1 MAASSGID
9 ARTALLDWPGDARS
23 GAPHAPASRMPSPS
37 RKTATTQP
45 ALQLDG
51 ALQLLAQSGRE
62 LPASDDPRW
71 LQSVVDALCE
81 LSSRDALT
89 GLANR
94 RQFEVALARE
104 IDRVARAGEP
114 ALLLMIDIDHF
125 KRVNDTLG
133 HPAGDR
139 VLQAIAARL
148 LECVR
153 PMDTLARYGGEEFA
167 IILPNCAPAFGRT
180 VAERIR
186 HKVEQ
191 QPIAI
196 EGGAPIAVTISLG
209 GAFAPQWVRSTAALW
224 VARADEQLYRAKA
237 EGRNRACLEQAP
249 DVQVSADEKSLLFG
263 TPQFDD
269 PDDHEQ
275 P

>member
-1 MAASSGID
+1 MSSPQ
-9 ARTALLDWPGDARS
+9 RQTS
-23 GAPHAPASRMPSPS
+23 AP
-37 RKTATTQP
+37 QP
-45 ALQLDG
+45 ALRLDD
-51 ALQLLAQSGRE
+51 ALRLLQQSGRG
-62 LPASDDPRW
+62 LPPREDPGW
-71 LQSVVDALCE
+71 LQAIVDALCE
-81 LSSRDALT
+81 RSSRDPLT

-94 RQFEVALARE
+94 RQFEVALARA

-114 ALLLMIDIDHF
+114 ALLLMIDINHF

-139 VLQAIAARL
+139 VLRVIAERL

-153 PMDTLARYGGEEFA
+153 PMDTLARFGGEEFA
-167 IILPNCAPAFGRT
+167 IILPNCPPAFGRT

-191 QPIAI
+191 QAI
-196 EGGAPIAVTISLG
+196 EVGSGESVAVTISLG

-224 VARADEQLYRAKA
+224 VARADEELYRAKA
-237 EGRNRACLEQAP
+237 EGRNRASLEQAP
-249 DVQVSADEKSLLFG
+249 DVQVSADEKSLLFS
-263 TPQFDD
+263 TTQFDD